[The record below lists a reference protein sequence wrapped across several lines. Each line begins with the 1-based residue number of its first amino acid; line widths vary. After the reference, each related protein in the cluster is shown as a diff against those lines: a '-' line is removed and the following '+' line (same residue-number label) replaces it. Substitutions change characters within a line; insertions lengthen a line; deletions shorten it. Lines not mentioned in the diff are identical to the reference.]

1 MHIGICDDEIYVL
14 ELLEKMV
21 REYCSRNA
29 LPAHIHVF
37 ASGAEL
43 LALAEDLDLLFL
55 DIQMPGIDGIAAG
68 KLLRKRN
75 QHCKIVMA
83 TCREDRMKEA
93 FYLEAY
99 RFLSKPFDPLEFEE
113 AMRDFEK
120 TMIGYRKITLW
131 EMRMPVQVRHRD
143 IIYIQTFDS
152 YTEFFVG
159 NRLMRSEKSLN
170 ALEEEL
176 DVKLFF
182 RVNKKYMINFL
193 YLDWYENGKLM
204 IHGKEMTVSR
214 RRKKEFEKHYRDFDL
229 YYR

>member
-1 MHIGICDDEIYVL
+1 MHIGICDDEIFVL
-14 ELLEKMV
+14 ELMRQLVKDYCDRHMLEA
-21 REYCSRNA
+21 E
-29 LPAHIHVF
+29 IHLF

-43 LALAEDLDLLFL
+43 LALAENLDLLFL
-55 DIQMPGIDGIAAG
+55 DIEMPELDGIEAG
-68 KLLRKRN
+68 KLLRRKN

-99 RFLSKPFDPLEFEE
+99 RFLTKPFDPSEFEE
-113 AMRDFEK
+113 AMDDFVR
-120 TMIGYRKITLW
+120 TMAGFRKMTLW
-131 EMRMPVQVRHRD
+131 EMRMPVEIRQRD

-152 YTEFFVG
+152 YTEFIVG

-176 DVKLFF
+176 DSKLFF
-182 RVNKKYMINFL
+182 RVNKKYIINFL
-193 YLDWYENGKLM
+193 YMEHYEKGKLL

-214 RRKKEFEKHYRDFDL
+214 RKKKDFEKCYRDFDL